1 MASPFYFETLL
12 TTALT
17 GINGGGVTATMSHV
31 GEGIIVATV
40 LYQIYETWWRGA
52 DYNELGTVLIKGML
66 MTTLLA
72 NWNTVFD
79 LGMDAFNTLASTIM
93 SHTGG
98 GGDLVKQWI
107 QQAQTEWN
115 NNSASQALWSL
126 AKGGISAAITAV
138 LLVISYIALALAYVI
153 FSLLYLL
160 AGVVLYG
167 LGPLVCAL
175 YPSGSLGPYTKG
187 YLKGFAT
194 WGMWPVLY
202 ALFSSLMVLINMNTV
217 TAVES
222 ANGFLGFL
230 SGLGSTLL
238 IGIVSLVLAIAVA
251 LIPVLAGSIITG
263 DIGGAIG
270 RVSRSAVGLAKGFG
284 KGGGGGSDGGGGG
297 G

>member
-1 MASPFYFETLL
+1 
-12 TTALT
+12 
-17 GINGGGVTATMSHV
+17 MSHI
-31 GEGIIVATV
+31 GEGVIVATV
-40 LYQIYETWWRGA
+40 LYQVYETWWRGA

-72 NWNTVFD
+72 NWDTVFH
-79 LGMDAFNTLASTIM
+79 LGLNAFDSVASTIM

-107 QQAQTEWN
+107 QQAQAEWN
-115 NNSASQALWSL
+115 NNSASQALWSV

-167 LGPLVCAL
+167 LGPLVFAL

-202 ALFSSLMVLINMNTV
+202 ALFLSLLVLINMNTV
-217 TAVES
+217 TAVEN

-251 LIPVLAGSIITG
+251 LIPVLAGSIIAG
-263 DIGGAIG
+263 DVGGAVG
-270 RVSRSAVGLAKGFG
+270 HVARSAGGLVKGLVKAG
-284 KGGGGGSDGGGGG
+284 AITDSSGPV
-297 G
+297 